1 MENWQQLAAPAVFAA
16 TMLALFW
23 FVVIRPTQQR
33 QKKHQELV
41 TAVVPGDEVV
51 TVGGI
56 IGTVKRVSEKTI
68 ELEISEGVVITMDRR
83 AIRRLRNQEDF

>member
-1 MENWQQLAAPAVFAA
+1 MENWQQLVAPAVFAA
-16 TMLALFW
+16 TMLGLFW

-41 TAVVPGDEVV
+41 TAVVPGDEIV
-51 TVGGI
+51 TVGGLF
-56 IGTVKRVSEKTI
+56 GTVKRVSEKTI
-68 ELEISEGVVITMDRR
+68 ELEVASGVVITLDRR